1 VFTLKRFAAEA
12 RMKYSTLKPMT
23 LSSPLRFSPEWVD
36 ELFMQ
41 AKTVWVGFSGGVDSH
56 VLLHSLVSQLTSEQK
71 QKLVAIHIHHGLS
84 TNADNWLKH
93 CESIC
98 NDLGVS
104 FVAEHVQ
111 LEVQASLEDAAR
123 NARYHAFQKNI
134 GNQGVILLAHHAGDQ
149 AETVLFRL
157 LRGTGGKGLAGI
169 PEERSL
175 GEEGAK
181 LIRPLLY
188 VSKAEIESYA
198 QHQQLD
204 WIQDESNSDERFTR
218 NFLRQRVVPILKER
232 FPKMEQNIASS
243 AQRIA
248 TDYSMLAQF
257 ASQQLDVWCNEFGG
271 LKLSFIADKEREER
285 LFWLRQ
291 FLQRKDT
298 SLTHSQLESIDD
310 MFASGKDKQP
320 EFVFSTGRLMR
331 HQNVIYL
338 LPLDQVVVL
347 APLASGEVLKRPFDE
362 IRVRGS
368 NNCVLKARPE
378 GATLIMLNGKTRKLK
393 KWLNDQQVPNW
404 WREHLPYLYE
414 NDTLIAIGGLWCHP
428 DHSHLDIEWRINLSL
443 PLPK

>member
-1 VFTLKRFAAEA
+1 
-12 RMKYSTLKPMT
+12 MKYSTLKPMT

-36 ELFMQ
+36 DLFMQ

-56 VLLHSLVSQLTSEQK
+56 VLLHLLVSQLTSEQK
-71 QKLVAIHIHHGLS
+71 QKLVAIHVHHGLS

-98 NDLGVS
+98 NDLGVN
-104 FVAEHVQ
+104 FVAEYVQ

-157 LRGTGGKGLAGI
+157 LRGTGGKGLVGI

-175 GEEGAK
+175 GEGGAK

-198 QHQQLD
+198 QQQQLD

-248 TDYSMLAQF
+248 TDYSMLAEF
-257 ASQQLDVWCNEFGG
+257 ASMQLDVWCNDFGG
-271 LKLSFIADKEREER
+271 LKLSFIADKVRDER

-291 FLQRKDT
+291 FLQRKGT

-310 MFASGKDKQP
+310 MFASGEDKQP

-331 HQNVIYL
+331 HRNIIYL

-347 APLASGEVLKRPFDE
+347 ASLASGEVLKRPFDE

-368 NNCVLKARPE
+368 NNCALKVRPE
-378 GATLIMLNGKTRKLK
+378 GVTLIMFNGKTRKLK
-393 KWLNDQQVPNW
+393 KWLNDQQVPSW
-404 WREHLPYLYE
+404 WREHLPYIYQG
-414 NDTLIAIGGLWCHP
+414 DTLIAIGDLWRRP
-428 DHSHLDIEWRINLSL
+428 GHSHLDIEWRINLSL